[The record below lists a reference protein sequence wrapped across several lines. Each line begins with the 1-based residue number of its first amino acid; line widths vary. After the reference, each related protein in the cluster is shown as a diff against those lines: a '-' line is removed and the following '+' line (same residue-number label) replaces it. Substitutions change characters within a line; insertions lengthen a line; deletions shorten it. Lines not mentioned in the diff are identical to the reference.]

1 MEMVKR
7 VCYLNNTDNIAKSK
21 VISKNLRNRKQS
33 EGEIIHNPIV
43 SDKNTG
49 FNTSPTEEEM
59 IVEMPKTGYEVK
71 SFSGNTRD
79 LSKADYFIERDD
91 TAELKTV
98 GILSAVAI
106 ALHNI
111 PEGIVTYIGY
121 VDNPVVGLSLAIGI
135 AAHNIPEGLSVA
147 LPVFYSTKSRSKAFL
162 WSLLSGLAE
171 PLGAFLCMLVLQK
184 FVNDYVFGFL
194 FGFTGGVMTYIC
206 IYELIPTGIKLDC
219 EKNYTTISFIIG
231 MGFIMISL
239 ILLS

>member
-1 MEMVKR
+1 MVKR
-7 VCYLNNTDNIAKSK
+7 VIYLYSTDDIAKSK

-135 AAHNIPEGLSVA
+135 AAHNIPEGLSIA
-147 LPVFYSTKSRSKAFL
+147 LPIFYATGSRNKAFL
-162 WSLLSGLAE
+162 WALLAGLAE
-171 PLGAFLCMLVLQK
+171 PCGAIICSLLLHGEMNVP
-184 FVNDYVFGFL
+184 VFGFL
-194 FGFTGGVMTYIC
+194 YGCVAGIMIYIC
-206 IYELIPTGIKLDC
+206 IYELIPTGVTLDC
-219 EKNYTTISFIIG
+219 ENNYTCGSFIVG
-231 MGFIMISL
+231 VFFIIITLCMV
-239 ILLS
+239 

>member
-1 MEMVKR
+1 
-7 VCYLNNTDNIAKSK
+7 
-21 VISKNLRNRKQS
+21 
-33 EGEIIHNPIV
+33 
-43 SDKNTG
+43 
-49 FNTSPTEEEM
+49 M

-162 WSLLSGLAE
+162 WSL
-171 PLGAFLCMLVLQK
+171 F
-184 FVNDYVFGFL
+184 
-194 FGFTGGVMTYIC
+194 
-206 IYELIPTGIKLDC
+206 
-219 EKNYTTISFIIG
+219 
-231 MGFIMISL
+231 
-239 ILLS
+239 